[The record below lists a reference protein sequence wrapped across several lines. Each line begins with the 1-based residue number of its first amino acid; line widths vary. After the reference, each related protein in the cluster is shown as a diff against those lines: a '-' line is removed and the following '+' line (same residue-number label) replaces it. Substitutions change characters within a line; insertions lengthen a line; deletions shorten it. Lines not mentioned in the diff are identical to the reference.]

1 MAEQWIKNILNGD
14 KEAFRH
20 IIRKYQDS
28 AYSLA
33 LSVVKDERE
42 AAEVTQNA
50 FVKAYSGL
58 NGFKG
63 KSAFSTWLYRV
74 VINEAFK
81 FLKKNKPHLQHLTT
95 EELEENELV
104 ADENEMMLNA
114 DKDHKR
120 YYINRALQ
128 NLPSGESLALRMFYL
143 EECSVRD
150 ICDATGWSESNVKVM
165 LHRGREKMKKLLAG
179 IYDLNTQHL

>member
-1 MAEQWIKNILNGD
+1 MAEQWIENILSGD

-20 IIRKYQDS
+20 IIQKYRDS

-33 LSVVKDERE
+33 LSVVKDETE
-42 AAEVTQNA
+42 AVDVAQNA

-58 NGFKG
+58 KGFKG
-63 KSAFSTWLYRV
+63 KSAFSTWLYRI

-81 FLKKNKPHLQHLTT
+81 SLKKNKCHVKYITT
-95 EELEENELV
+95 EELVEDELV
-104 ADENEMMLNA
+104 ADESELMQNA
-114 DKDHKR
+114 DDDHKR
-120 YYINRALQ
+120 YYINRALK
-128 NLPSGESLALRMFYL
+128 NLPSGESLALRLFYL

-150 ICDATGWSESNVKVM
+150 ICDTTGWSESNVKVM
-165 LHRGREKMKKLLAG
+165 LHRGREKMKKLLNG